1 MPLDP
6 SRPARAVDVLL
17 EILRDEGATTIF
29 GNPGSTE
36 MPLMD
41 ALVDAPDFRY
51 VLGLQEATAVA
62 MADGYALKTG
72 RPAFVNLHAAG
83 GLGNAMGVL
92 VASKASET
100 PLVVT
105 AGQQDTRHLFSDP
118 WLAGDLVALAK
129 PVTKWAT
136 EVRRGADVGAAVRRA
151 FAIAATPPQG
161 PVFLSLPMDVLDQE
175 VEPRIPAR
183 SRLAARA
190 PSPGAGDLA
199 RRLAAHDPARVAV
212 LIGDDVPADAAA
224 GAVALAHAGGY
235 VVYGAQLT
243 SRAAFPAHDPCWGG
257 MLKPDF
263 AAIRE
268 KLADVEAVLMIG
280 GRAFVA
286 YPYREE
292 RPIPESAKFYH
303 VAGTPEAIG
312 REFPADYAVTGD
324 VGATLE
330 EAAATLAAAVDGKGA
345 AQRVK
350 KLGARKTQ
358 AEQAARTAIMAESA
372 ARPISPDL
380 AVLSVLDALPDSAL
394 IANDSAA
401 TFGRVQSIMRTEP
414 GHYFF
419 SRGGVLG
426 CAMPAATGI
435 GLVHEGWVACF
446 CGDGGAMYS
455 PQALWSAAHYKSRV
469 IFFVF
474 NNARYNVLMNVAKG
488 LGSKNAVAG
497 KFVGMDVVE
506 PRIDFQALARSM
518 GVPSARADDPAA
530 IAAAI
535 AAATSR
541 EGPSLIE
548 IAIA

>member
-1 MPLDP
+1 MP
-6 SRPARAVDVLL
+6 RKTARKVRAVDVLL
-17 EILRDEGATTIF
+17 DILRDEDATTIF

-118 WLAGDLVALAK
+118 LPARGLVSLAK
-129 PVTKWAT
+129 PVTKWAA
-136 EVRRGADVGAAVRRA
+136 EVRRGADVGMALRRA

-161 PVFLSLPMDVLDQE
+161 PVFLSLPMDILEQE
-175 VEPRIPAR
+175 VEARIPAK

-199 RRLAAHDPARVAV
+199 ARLAACDPSREAV
-212 LIGDDVPADAAA
+212 LIGDDVPADASD

-243 SRAAFPAHDPCWGG
+243 SRAAFPSHDPCWGG

-292 RPIPESAKFYH
+292 RPIPEAAKFFH
-303 VAGTPEAIG
+303 VAGSPEAIG
-312 REFPADYAVTGD
+312 REFPADYAVTGN

-330 EAAATLAAAVDGKGA
+330 
-345 AQRVK
+345 
-350 KLGARKTQ
+350 
-358 AEQAARTAIMAESA
+358 QAARELGALIDPKAAARRGAPPGARQEGGARGARGALPAGSA
-372 ARPISPDL
+372 ARAHSPPL
-380 AVLSVLDALPDSAL
+380 AVLSVLDALPDGAL

-401 TFGRVQSIMRTEP
+401 TFGRVQAIMRTEP
-414 GHYFF
+414 GLYFF

-426 CAMPAATGI
+426 CAMPAAAGI
-435 GLVHEGWVACF
+435 GLAHEGWVACF

-488 LGSKNAVAG
+488 LGAKNALAG
-497 KFVGMDVVE
+497 KYVGMDLVE
-506 PRIDFQALARSM
+506 PRVDFQALARSM
-518 GVPSARADDPAA
+518 GVPSVQADDPQA
-530 IAAAI
+530 IAAAV
-535 AAATSR
+535 AEATR
-541 EGPSLIE
+541 RDGPSLIE

>member
-1 MPLDP
+1 MP
-6 SRPARAVDVLL
+6 RKARKTVKAVDILL
-17 EILRDEGATTIF
+17 DILRDEGATTIF

-118 WLAGDLVALAK
+118 WLAGDLVSLAK

-136 EVRRGADVGAAVRRA
+136 EVRRGADVGMALRRA

-161 PVFLSLPMDVLDQE
+161 PVFLSLPMDILEQE
-175 VEPRIPAR
+175 VEARIPAK

-199 RRLAAHDPARVAV
+199 KLLAACDPTRVAV
-212 LIGDDVPADAAA
+212 LIGDDVPADASE
-224 GAVALAHAGGY
+224 GAIALAHAGGY

-243 SRAAFPAHDPCWGG
+243 SRAAFPSHDPCWGG

-292 RPIPESAKFYH
+292 RPIPEATKFFH
-303 VAGTPEAIG
+303 VAGSPEAIG

-330 EAAATLAAAVDGKGA
+330 
-345 AQRVK
+345 
-350 KLGARKTQ
+350 
-358 AEQAARTAIMAESA
+358 QAARELAGLIDQKAAAGRVATLGQRKKDGERVARAAILAASA

-380 AVLSVLDALPDSAL
+380 AVLSVLDALPEGAL

-401 TFGRVQSIMRTEP
+401 TFGQVQSIMKTEP
-414 GHYFF
+414 GLYFF

-426 CAMPAATGI
+426 CAMPAAAGI
-435 GLVHEGWVACF
+435 GLAHEGWVACF

-488 LGSKNAVAG
+488 LGAKNALAG
-497 KFVGMDVVE
+497 KYVGMDLVE
-506 PRIDFQALARSM
+506 PRVDFQALANSM
-518 GVPSARADDPAA
+518 GVPSVRADDPEA

-535 AAATSR
+535 AEATR
-541 EGPSLIE
+541 RDGPSLIE
-548 IAIA
+548 VAIA